1 MDAKYLSNSTDE
13 RVSVDDVSS
22 ESIQMVSSTQT
33 SFHGFWALGTLES
46 GCSVALIASFQ
57 RH

>member
-1 MDAKYLSNSTDE
+1 MNVGVQLQLCLVFSTWKLEGYMDAKYLSNSTDV

-33 SFHGFWALGTLES
+33 SFRGF
-46 GCSVALIASFQ
+46 
-57 RH
+57 

>member
-33 SFHGFWALGTLES
+33 SFHGF
-46 GCSVALIASFQ
+46 
-57 RH
+57 